1 MGFLKSIFK
10 GHYSDN
16 VLRDNEIKMNCSGC
30 TYVIILCIIM
40 LAFAILYDWSYYNL
54 STFIVVGL
62 YTVAALGSMY
72 IVCCHLTQGKARWL
86 KYYAVGLFTVTS
98 LFLAFFTSSGLIAL
112 VSIVP
117 MAMASRYYSQR
128 FTLITA
134 IGTYLL
140 LVSIILAGT
149 KLQLTDI
156 QDLNYIQINLS
167 VYDWNDPRLYER
179 VMSAIRS
186 NDIGTS
192 QVMLE
197 LTEDCISDNMDVVL
211 KNVEAFHRDGVRL
224 AMDNFGAAN
233 TNVTQMLHM
242 PLDMIKIDKD
252 LIAKA
257 HLSSHSMEILSEMV
271 KLFDKF
277 GLEMVAEG
285 VENVNQNDMVLDM
298 GCTFGQGNC
307 YGMPVSQEVFSK

>member
-1 MGFLKSIFK
+1 MGNSIFGFK
-10 GHYSDN
+10 KKKDSVTGPSAEGSAETT
-16 VLRDNEIKMNCSGC
+16 VIKNEAELKLKLENAIRNGEFELFFQPIVEIESGD
-30 TYVIILCIIM
+30 TVSAEAFVRFADGNGGYEDTTAMIE
-40 LAFAILYDWSYYNL
+40 LA
-54 STFIVVGL
+54 
-62 YTVAALGSMY
+62 
-72 IVCCHLTQGKARWL
+72 KAD
-86 KYYAVGLFTVTS
+86 G
-98 LFLAFFTSSGLIAL
+98 
-112 VSIVP
+112 SIV
-117 MAMASRYYSQR
+117 Y
-128 FTLITA
+128 
-134 IGTYLL
+134 
-140 LVSIILAGT
+140 
-149 KLQLTDI
+149 LTDLVLARVCKFI
-156 QDLNYIQINLS
+156 KSGVPDDKDLNYIQINLS
-167 VYDWNDPRLYER
+167 VNDWNDPRLYER